1 MICVFLIIS
10 LSSSLVIILW
20 GSTFNLHTTAEKI
33 GAGVLMVLGIG
44 FLFLIPVFSQT
55 LWLLWSKRY
64 SDNQKLNPNSSEIEQ
79 RPNGVSTYDRWNELN
94 LRRNL
99 NYQTRHK
106 PLLGI
111 VGDVNLLFQS
121 LPELGSQTWV
131 ETPDAFFIDLRQ
143 GTPPKNRF
151 YKAPIDAVLSVSSY
165 DHLSYAQID
174 EVSDL
179 LEKIQWNVPI
189 YLVGL
194 DNQTDMRNYECC
206 VSHVIDLEKLS
217 KVDAIPTEWI
227 QPFSVYITQM
237 LEHDIRADFFMRLQR
252 FFYQHQQ
259 EILVYFQY
267 AEQRLHP
274 TSLMQRW
281 LLISADNHRLARNI
295 VEGIGTIPRGHKKTN
310 THWNKVYWGVSTVTA
325 FLCASMLYSFFQN
338 SKDIESVNK
347 QFAISQQINESNQ
360 IQILLEWQVLIQY
373 LEQEHNDQNFFSFG
387 MNKQLELLQF
397 AKKNYGE
404 QVKGILMPAL
414 NQMAETLGQLNK
426 GISQKNKQDDIY
438 YDTLKAYLMLTE
450 QPEKTENPFL
460 NKMLNDYALVSKNK
474 RLQPILKFYAD
485 HLAANTDWKLK
496 GDEELTSRS
505 RRNLIHLIGITQA
518 DEQVYREIMLEASQ
532 KYPELTLADLI
543 QKDYRGIWSSNKTL
557 PGIYTDKAWN
567 EYIKSAFENASQ
579 QKGGSGDWVLAT
591 NESDSSKNITEEKLK
606 EYYFSDYRQAWYR
619 FLNGITWSEQTSLQD
634 TAAQLQTYSDP
645 QNSPLLALFAVIK
658 QNSHPAEQKVGL
670 ADSMAQALK
679 KQINTLGN
687 NAPTGT
693 KALVKEGMAEGNKV
707 ADEEMKELKN
717 NFASPVK
724 GAFSP
729 LVQLVDP
736 NENPTNELSLQRYLE
751 RIAVSEQK
759 LKQIYQSDSADA
771 AAKQAVQSVLTGNN
785 NEFTEGN
792 RYAKLIETSLGNQL
806 APFAQQVFVQPF
818 HVSWMGISTPAQ
830 RNINELWQKSV
841 VESWQKDFSGRYPF
855 ANTDSEI
862 AIPLLAKYLEPQ
874 QGLIDQFIQQ
884 QLSGV
889 VTKQGDK
896 WVATSGQIM
905 HVNPE
910 FLERINQLKV
920 ISQDLFF
927 QGDTGY
933 LFELKPIP
941 TAHLVR
947 YHLQIDGQSLEYF
960 NQKAQWQSFKW
971 PGDMLKA
978 GTRITWESDVGG
990 LQKEQE
996 FNGRWGFIRLLAQ
1009 AKVTPVDKSTYLLEW
1024 HSNKSHVI
1032 RFYLRSTAG
1041 KGPLSLLDLKN
1052 TPLPETVLTLKG
1064 SHLIKT
1070 KETGAVSKKSK
1081 ESKEIKESK
1090 SQS

>member
-1 MICVFLIIS
+1 MNKWIVICVFLIIS
-10 LSSSLVIILW
+10 LSSSLVITLW
-20 GSTFNLHTTAEKI
+20 GAAFNLHTTSEKFV
-33 GAGVLMVLGIG
+33 AGILMILGIG

-55 LWLLWSKRY
+55 LWLVWSKRY
-64 SDNQKLNPNSSEIEQ
+64 SDNKNLNPNSSEIEQ
-79 RPNGVSTYDRWNELN
+79 NQYNSSDYDRWNGLN

-111 VGDVNLLFQS
+111 VGDVNLLLQS
-121 LPELGSQTWV
+121 LPELSSQSWA
-131 ETPDAFFIDLRQ
+131 ETPDAFFVDLRQ
-143 GTPPKNRF
+143 GIPSTNRL
-151 YKAPIDAVLSVSSY
+151 YKSPIDAVLSVSSY

-174 EVSDL
+174 EVLDL
-179 LEKIQWNVPI
+179 LEKIQWNIPM

-194 DNQTDMRNYECC
+194 DNQLYIDNFECC
-206 VSHVIDLEKLS
+206 ISYLIDLEKLS
-217 KVDAIPTEWI
+217 KFDAIPIEWI
-227 QPFSVYITQM
+227 QPFGVYITQM

-252 FFYQHQQ
+252 FFNQYKQ
-259 EILVYFQY
+259 EILFYFQY
-267 AEQRLHP
+267 AEQHLYP

-281 LLISADNHRLARNI
+281 LLISADSHRLARNI
-295 VEGIGTIPRGHKKTN
+295 VEGIGTIPRGHKKIN
-310 THWNKVYWGVSTVTA
+310 THWNKIYWSVSTITA
-325 FLCASMLYSFFQN
+325 VLCASMFYSFFQN
-338 SKDIESVNK
+338 SKDIDSVNK
-347 QFAISQQINESNQ
+347 QFAISQQINASNQ
-360 IQILLEWQVLIQY
+360 IQILLEWQLLIQY
-373 LEQEHNDQNFFSFG
+373 LEQERNDQNFFNFG
-387 MNKQLELLQF
+387 MDRQLQLLQF
-397 AKKNYGE
+397 AKRNYGE
-404 QVKGILMPAL
+404 QVKSVLMPAL
-414 NQMAETLGQLNK
+414 NQMTETLGQLNT
-426 GISQKNKQDDIY
+426 GISQEDKQDEIY

-450 QPEKTENPFL
+450 QPEKTENTFL
-460 NKMLNDYALVSKNK
+460 NKMLNDYALVTRNK

-485 HLAANTDWKLK
+485 NLAANTDWKLK
-496 GDEELTSRS
+496 GDEALTIRS
-505 RRNLIHLIGITQA
+505 RRNLIYLIGITQA
-518 DEQVYREIMLEASQ
+518 DEQVYREIMSEASQ

-579 QKGGSGDWVLAT
+579 QKGSSGDWVLAI
-591 NESDSSKNITEEKLK
+591 NESDPSKNITEEKLK
-606 EYYFSDYRQAWYR
+606 AYYFSDYQQAWYQ
-619 FLNGITWSEQTSLQD
+619 FLNGITWSEQASLQD

-658 QNSHPAEQKVGL
+658 ENSHPAEQKVGL

-687 NAPTGT
+687 NAPVGT
-693 KALVKEGMAEGNKV
+693 KTLVKEGMAEGNKV
-707 ADEEMKELKN
+707 ADEEMKDLKD

-771 AAKQAVQSVLTGNN
+771 AAKQAVQSVLTGSN

-806 APFAQQVFVQPF
+806 APFSQQVFIQPF
-818 HVSWMGISTPAQ
+818 RVSWMNISTPAQ
-830 RNINELWQKSV
+830 RNINELWQKSI

-889 VTKQGDK
+889 VTKQGDQ

-905 HVNPE
+905 QVNPK
-910 FLERINQLKV
+910 FLESVNQLKV

-941 TAHLVR
+941 TANLVR
-947 YHLQIDGQSLEYF
+947 YHLQIDGQNLEYF

-1009 AKVTPVDKSTYLLEW
+1009 AKVMPVDKSTYLLEW
-1024 HSNKSHVI
+1024 QSSKSHVI

-1052 TPLPETVLTLKG
+1052 TPLPETVLMLKG
-1064 SHLIKT
+1064 NYLVKT
-1070 KETGAVSKKSK
+1070 KDNGTVSK
-1081 ESKEIKESK
+1081 
-1090 SQS
+1090 